1 MPKKEP
7 VKKSAPKRVRNVRSR
22 RTESDPIA
30 AAVERMYN
38 KSAPLLVCEGLLFG
52 IAAIWMFIN
61 PVAILNVLTF
71 VIGIGLILF
80 GLYRTI
86 SGFIV
91 SRNIGGGWIDVI
103 FGMVNIALGVVF
115 CVYPTGSIIG
125 LTLIFVVLFLFKAL
139 RALVFAINMARARF
153 GHWVIDLIIA
163 VALVA
168 LAVAL
173 LFWPLA
179 APIAVVYY
187 LAITLLLYAASDIYM
202 YIELLKLKRN
212 VLS

>member
-1 MPKKEP
+1 MPKKESA
-7 VKKSAPKRVRNVRSR
+7 KKSAPKRVHASR
-22 RTESDPIA
+22 EKRAPSDPIA

-52 IAAIWMFIN
+52 IAAIWMFIK
-61 PVAILNVLTF
+61 PVAILSALTF
-71 VIGIGLILF
+71 IIGVGLMLF
-80 GLYRTI
+80 GLYRAI

-91 SRNIGGGWIDVI
+91 SRNVGGGLIDVI
-103 FGMVNIALGVVF
+103 IGLVNIVLGIVF

-125 LTLIFVVLFLFKAL
+125 LTFIFVVLFLFKAL

-179 APIAVVYY
+179 APIAIVYY

-212 VLS
+212 VLD

>member
-1 MPKKEP
+1 MPKKEQ
-7 VKKSAPKRVRNVRSR
+7 VKKSAPKRVRNVHSR

-91 SRNIGGGWIDVI
+91 SRNVGGGWIDVI
-103 FGMVNIALGVVF
+103 FGLVNIALGVVF
-115 CVYPTGSIIG
+115 CVYPAGSSIG

-179 APIAVVYY
+179 APIAIVYY